1 MSKLSI
7 PKKNLIIIGS
17 ILLILVLILT
27 FLIVKPFS
35 NSKTVENISQSSKNS
50 KSSNSSQ
57 NSANST
63 NSISNSA
70 NSTSNSAN
78 SSLSSILSGEMVNST
93 NSNSTKSEIKAE
105 NSIGNSQNNQTNSQ
119 IKVENQTQNSALKT
133 ENVPNNSIKSYTNP
147 SYPNL
152 KINYDDSWKIERQSI
167 SRENGINLSDGIITL
182 TKNNTKLTFK
192 LWSSGAVRGTGFGPT
207 ELEKFNIGKTDRVK
221 LQNIPGDS
229 NSPIFY
235 QYLPYSTK
243 IKTNIK
249 YNPSEHVGGM
259 ANNGR
264 SSLLE
269 MCKESPTDCDVKND
283 LLLFTLENKLEST
296 NPSEIAE
303 ADQIIKN
310 SILE

>member
-1 MSKLSI
+1 M
-7 PKKNLIIIGS
+7 
-17 ILLILVLILT
+17 T
-27 FLIVKPFS
+27 
-35 NSKTVENISQSSKNS
+35 
-50 KSSNSSQ
+50 
-57 NSANST
+57 
-63 NSISNSA
+63 
-70 NSTSNSAN
+70 
-78 SSLSSILSGEMVNST
+78 
-93 NSNSTKSEIKAE
+93 
-105 NSIGNSQNNQTNSQ
+105 
-119 IKVENQTQNSALKT
+119 
-133 ENVPNNSIKSYTNP
+133 
-147 SYPNL
+147 
-152 KINYDDSWKIERQSI
+152 
-167 SRENGINLSDGIITL
+167 DGVITL

-221 LQNIPGDS
+221 LQNRPGDS

-269 MCKESPTDCDVKND
+269 MCKQILTDCDVKND
-283 LLLFTLENKLEST
+283 LLLFTLET
-296 NPSEIAE
+296 NLQSNSPEEILQ
-303 ADQIIKN
+303 ADEIIKN